1 MHDTAPAAGFWGLL
15 TAPERALLASAGR
28 TSVFPPGATM
38 CVQGDPATHLFI
50 LTSGWV
56 KVVSVSRGGQEC
68 VLALRGNGEVV
79 GELAGEVT
87 GYRTATIYAIGRVHS
102 VVVPHDRFSAF
113 LDEHPP
119 AARAYRKMITQ
130 RWSDAADS
138 LLAQSTASG
147 AQRLAR
153 LLLDL
158 AERHGRGD
166 GEQVIIALPLSQEEL
181 ASLVSASRATVT
193 RAFSNWRRRG
203 VVQTGQHLVTITDLA
218 ALRQIAAADR

>member
-1 MHDTAPAAGFWGLL
+1 MYETGPATGFWGLL

-87 GYRTATIYAIGRVHS
+87 GYRTATIYAIGKVGCGGG
-102 VVVPHDRFSAF
+102 
-113 LDEHPP
+113 
-119 AARAYRKMITQ
+119 AARPV
-130 RWSDAADS
+130 
-138 LLAQSTASG
+138 L
-147 AQRLAR
+147 RLPGRAPAR
-153 LLLDL
+153 GPRLPKDD
-158 AERHGRGD
+158 HP
-166 GEQVIIALPLSQEEL
+166 ALE
-181 ASLVSASRATVT
+181 
-193 RAFSNWRRRG
+193 RRG
-203 VVQTGQHLVTITDLA
+203 G
-218 ALRQIAAADR
+218 